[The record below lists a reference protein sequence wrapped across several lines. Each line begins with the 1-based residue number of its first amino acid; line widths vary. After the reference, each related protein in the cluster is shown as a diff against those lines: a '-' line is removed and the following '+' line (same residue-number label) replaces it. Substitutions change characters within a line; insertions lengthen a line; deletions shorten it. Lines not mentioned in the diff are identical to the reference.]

1 MKILKLALL
10 VALVIGALTTAMFS
24 EENKDA
30 DKTALIKGNN
40 EFALDLYAK
49 LKDLKKGNLFF
60 SPYSISAALAMTY
73 AGARGDTAK
82 QMEKVLRFPFGQD
95 KLHTTFNALIEGIQK
110 QKGIE
115 LSIANAL
122 WGQKGY
128 SFLDEFLNLVKKSY
142 NAGFQQV
149 DFENETEKALVTIN
163 KWVEEQTKNK
173 IKDLVSKKEITPLTR
188 LVLTNAIYF
197 KGDWA
202 FRFDKKLTEDGDFK
216 VAAGAVVN
224 TPMMFIK
231 YTCPNSKDSMLKYGR
246 TETLQILELP
256 YDGANVSMIILLPTK
271 EDGLADIEKELNYD
285 NLQKWMDALGGVYQI
300 RVYLPKFKMTVS
312 FSLAPVLREMGMV
325 DAFTGKADFSGMDG
339 SRELFIHFVVHK
351 ASVEVNEKGTE
362 SAAAT
367 AVGMGPSGK
376 PLVFRADHPFIFII
390 RENTT
395 GSLLFIG
402 RVTNPKEEE

>member
-24 EENKDA
+24 EEKKDA

-202 FRFDKKLTEDGDFK
+202 LKFDKKLTEDGNFK
-216 VAAGAVVN
+216 VAPGAVVN
-224 TPMMFIK
+224 TPMMF
-231 YTCPNSKDSMLKYGR
+231 THLRSKDPMLKYGS

-256 YDGANVSMIILLPTK
+256 YDGANVSMIILLPKK

-285 NLQKWMDALGGVYQI
+285 NLQKWMDALRRVYGVM
-300 RVYLPKFKMTVS
+300 VYLPKFKMTVS
-312 FSLAPVLREMGMV
+312 FSLAPVLREMGMG

-351 ASVEVNEKGTE
+351 ASVEVNEEGTK
-362 SAAAT
+362 AATAT

-376 PLVFRADHPFIFII
+376 PLALWADHPFIFII